1 MNEMPA
7 EIPESCMIQCAFC
20 VHTFENA
27 EQLQRHVLSMHSKP
41 SVEQL
46 SVAPAELAVEE
57 MMGPSSELQ
66 LEQPIE
72 SKLFKIESGQ
82 VPINGVTDQTLL
94 GQVEDT
100 NSSFSHN
107 ELETCT
113 NAVPDSFTNRKH
125 SNSVDT
131 NDSLMYKCHHC
142 MKSFN
147 LKIKLNRHLKMH
159 SQ

>member
-1 MNEMPA
+1 MPA
-7 EIPESCMIQCAFC
+7 EIPEPCMIQCAFC

-27 EQLQRHVLSMHSKP
+27 EQLQRHVLSMHSTP

-46 SVAPAELAVEE
+46 IESPVELAVDETVV
-57 MMGPSSELQ
+57 PSSELQ
-66 LEQPIE
+66 LDQPIE
-72 SKLFKIESGQ
+72 SKLEFEIESGQ
-82 VPINGVTDQTLL
+82 VPICGVADQL
-94 GQVEDT
+94 GQVENT
-100 NSSFSHN
+100 NLPFSHN

-113 NAVPDSFTNRKH
+113 NDVPDSFTNRNH

>member
-1 MNEMPA
+1 
-7 EIPESCMIQCAFC
+7 MIQCAFC
-20 VHTFENA
+20 VYMFENA
-27 EQLQRHVLSMHSKP
+27 EQLQRHVLSMHSTP
-41 SVEQL
+41 SVKQPKEAL
-46 SVAPAELAVEE
+46 AKLAVEKTVV
-57 MMGPSSELQ
+57 PSSQLQ

-72 SKLFKIESGQ
+72 SKPKSEQ
-82 VPINGVTDQTLL
+82 ERINVVSAQTQL

-100 NSSFSHN
+100 NLSFSHK

-113 NAVPDSFTNRKH
+113 NADPDGFTNRKH

-142 MKSFN
+142 MKLFN
-147 LKIKLNRHLKMH
+147 LKIKLNQHLKMH